1 MAVLSIFMH
10 RSTFLLRINDR
21 SGAATFVRSLLMKT
35 RKGLARDVVQT
46 SATYSSHVHD
56 VMDLIKVTAPTAV
69 FSNFQTLIFNKLDH
83 KSIQKRP
90 YCSFRPI
97 TVHRPCSA
105 SSLVVP
111 INSQQHTIVTHTLR
125 SPLIASSI
133 QLSHT
138 RCGPL

>member
-35 RKGLARDVVQT
+35 RKGLAGDVVQT

-69 FSNFQTLIFNKLDH
+69 FSKLSNID
-83 KSIQKRP
+83 
-90 YCSFRPI
+90 F
-97 TVHRPCSA
+97 
-105 SSLVVP
+105 
-111 INSQQHTIVTHTLR
+111 
-125 SPLIASSI
+125 
-133 QLSHT
+133 
-138 RCGPL
+138 